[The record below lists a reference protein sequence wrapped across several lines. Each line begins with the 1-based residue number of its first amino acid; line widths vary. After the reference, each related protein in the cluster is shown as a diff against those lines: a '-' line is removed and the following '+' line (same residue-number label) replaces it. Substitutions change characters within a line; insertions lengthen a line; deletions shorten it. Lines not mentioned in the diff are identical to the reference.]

1 MIYFKKLKKLENM
14 IKKFSLIFIL
24 FLLVPLKSYALSEQN
39 KQQMYI
45 GCYQNS
51 KQYLGADK
59 AKTYCQCT
67 VNKLSEKF
75 SDDELDRVFK
85 QKPEDIIKDTEF
97 ASKFCEN
104 KIFQKVMLLA
114 SKMNSKCILA
124 AIRIQNS
131 I

>member
-1 MIYFKKLKKLENM
+1 M

-24 FLLVPLKSYALSEQN
+24 LLLVPLKSYAFSEQN
-39 KQQMYI
+39 KQQLYI

-59 AKTYCQCT
+59 AKIYCQCT
-67 VNKLSEKF
+67 VDKLSKKF
-75 SDDELDRVFK
+75 SDEELDVVFK

-104 KIFQKVMLLA
+104 E
-114 SKMNSKCILA
+114 ILK
-124 AIRIQNS
+124 
-131 I
+131 

>member
-1 MIYFKKLKKLENM
+1 M
-14 IKKFSLIFIL
+14 IKKFNLIFLL
-24 FLLVPLKSYALSEQN
+24 FLLVPLKSYAFSEQN

-51 KQYLGADK
+51 KQYLGAEK

-104 KIFQKVMLLA
+104 KILQ
-114 SKMNSKCILA
+114 
-124 AIRIQNS
+124 
-131 I
+131 

>member
-1 MIYFKKLKKLENM
+1 MIYFKKLEKLVNM

-24 FLLVPLKSYALSEQN
+24 FLLVPLKSYAFSEQN
-39 KQQMYI
+39 EQQMYI

-51 KQYLGADK
+51 KQYLGAEK

-85 QKPEDIIKDTEF
+85 QKPKDIIKDTEF

-104 KIFQKVMLLA
+104 KILQ
-114 SKMNSKCILA
+114 
-124 AIRIQNS
+124 
-131 I
+131 

>member
-1 MIYFKKLKKLENM
+1 M
-14 IKKFSLIFIL
+14 IKKFNLIFLL
-24 FLLVPLKSYALSEQN
+24 FLLVHLKSYAFSEQN

-51 KQYLGADK
+51 KQYLGAEK

-104 KIFQKVMLLA
+104 KILQ
-114 SKMNSKCILA
+114 
-124 AIRIQNS
+124 
-131 I
+131 

>member
-1 MIYFKKLKKLENM
+1 M
-14 IKKFSLIFIL
+14 IKKFSLIFLL
-24 FLLVPLKSYALSEQN
+24 FLLVPLKSYAFSEQN

-59 AKTYCQCT
+59 AKAYCQCT
-67 VNKLSEKF
+67 VNKLSKKF

-104 KIFQKVMLLA
+104 KILQ
-114 SKMNSKCILA
+114 
-124 AIRIQNS
+124 
-131 I
+131 

>member
-1 MIYFKKLKKLENM
+1 MICFKKLEKLVNM
-14 IKKFSLIFIL
+14 IKKYSLILIL
-24 FLLVPLKSYALSEQN
+24 FFLIPLKTQAFSVQN
-39 KQQMYI
+39 EQQMYI

-75 SDDELDRVFK
+75 SDDELDIVFK
-85 QKPEDIIKDTEF
+85 QKPEDIVKDTEF

-104 KIFQKVMLLA
+104 KIIK
-114 SKMNSKCILA
+114 
-124 AIRIQNS
+124 
-131 I
+131 

>member
-1 MIYFKKLKKLENM
+1 MIYLKKLEKLVNM
-14 IKKFSLIFIL
+14 IKKYSLILIL
-24 FLLVPLKSYALSEQN
+24 FLLIPIKSYAFSEQN
-39 KQQMYI
+39 EQQMYI

-67 VNKLSEKF
+67 VNKLSKKF
-75 SDDELDRVFK
+75 SDNELERIFK

-104 KIFQKVMLLA
+104 E
-114 SKMNSKCILA
+114 IL
-124 AIRIQNS
+124 Q
-131 I
+131 

>member
-1 MIYFKKLKKLENM
+1 MIYFKKLEKLVNM
-14 IKKFSLIFIL
+14 IKKFSLIFLL
-24 FLLVPLKSYALSEQN
+24 FLLVPLKSYAFSEQN

-51 KQYLGADK
+51 KQYLGAEK

-67 VNKLSEKF
+67 INKLSEKF
-75 SDDELDRVFK
+75 SEDELDRVFK

-104 KIFQKVMLLA
+104 KILQ
-114 SKMNSKCILA
+114 
-124 AIRIQNS
+124 
-131 I
+131 

>member
-1 MIYFKKLKKLENM
+1 M
-14 IKKFSLIFIL
+14 IKKFSLIFL
-24 FLLVPLKSYALSEQN
+24 QFLLVPLKSYAFSEQN

-51 KQYLGADK
+51 KQYLGAEK

-75 SDDELDRVFK
+75 SDDELDRVFN

-104 KIFQKVMLLA
+104 KILQ
-114 SKMNSKCILA
+114 
-124 AIRIQNS
+124 
-131 I
+131 

>member
-1 MIYFKKLKKLENM
+1 M
-14 IKKFSLIFIL
+14 IKKYSLILISFIL
-24 FLLVPLKSYALSEQN
+24 IPLKSYAFSEQN
-39 KQQMYI
+39 EQQMYI

-67 VNKLSEKF
+67 VNKLSKKF
-75 SDDELDRVFK
+75 SDEELDRVFK

-104 KIFQKVMLLA
+104 KILQ
-114 SKMNSKCILA
+114 
-124 AIRIQNS
+124 
-131 I
+131 

>member
-1 MIYFKKLKKLENM
+1 MIYFKKLEKLVNM
-14 IKKFSLIFIL
+14 IKKFSLIFLL
-24 FLLVPLKSYALSEQN
+24 FLLVPLKSYAFSEQN
-39 KQQMYI
+39 EQQMYI

-51 KQYLGADK
+51 KQYLGAIK
-59 AKTYCQCT
+59 AKTYCHCA

-104 KIFQKVMLLA
+104 KILQ
-114 SKMNSKCILA
+114 
-124 AIRIQNS
+124 
-131 I
+131 

>member
-1 MIYFKKLKKLENM
+1 MNM
-14 IKKFSLIFIL
+14 IKKFSLIFLL
-24 FLLVPLKSYALSEQN
+24 FLLVPLKSYAFSEQN

-51 KQYLGADK
+51 KQYLGAEK
-59 AKTYCQCT
+59 SKTYCQCT

-104 KIFQKVMLLA
+104 KILQ
-114 SKMNSKCILA
+114 
-124 AIRIQNS
+124 
-131 I
+131 

>member
-1 MIYFKKLKKLENM
+1 M
-14 IKKFSLIFIL
+14 IKKFSLIIIP
-24 FLLVPLKSYALSEQN
+24 FLLVPLKSYGLSEQN
-39 KQQMYI
+39 EQQMYI

-67 VNKLSEKF
+67 VDKLSEKF
-75 SDDELDRVFK
+75 SDEELDRVFN

-104 KIFQKVMLLA
+104 KILL
-114 SKMNSKCILA
+114 
-124 AIRIQNS
+124 
-131 I
+131 